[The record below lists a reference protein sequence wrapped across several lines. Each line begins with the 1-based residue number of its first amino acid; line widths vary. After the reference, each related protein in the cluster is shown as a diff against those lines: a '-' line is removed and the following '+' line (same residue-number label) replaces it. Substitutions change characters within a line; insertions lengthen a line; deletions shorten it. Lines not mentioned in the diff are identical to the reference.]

1 MRTLYNEIQNNYY
14 LGLVARKSV
23 SGFGDQVILKL
34 ACSATQTRYN
44 IEILNVVSWSI
55 VPSRQ
60 RRLCFCCLHATKS
73 SYEVLFV
80 RPKLKGVQS
89 QPMNQCDSAQ
99 VSYFVLFCDYGALLF
114 NLSCL

>member
-1 MRTLYNEIQNNYY
+1 MRTLYNEIQNN

-44 IEILNVVSWSI
+44 IGILNVVIWGI

-60 RRLCFCCLHATKS
+60 RRLHFCCLHATKS

-89 QPMNQCDSAQ
+89 QPMNMMNQCDSAH
-99 VSYFVLFCDYGALLF
+99 VI
-114 NLSCL
+114 